1 MDFLNNLEDN
11 SILVVPNKI
20 KNKILEYIDQNNLLL
35 NIKFLTFR
43 ELKHGLFY
51 SYTNEAIYEIM
62 KLKNVNLGVAKEYI
76 ENTYYLLDDNY
87 DNHKLKDLVNIK
99 NHLDSLNY
107 LEKDKLFIELLKSKN
122 KMYVYGFSQIN
133 KYNKYLLD
141 LASNYI
147 KIEYI
152 DTKIN
157 NYSHDVY
164 CLKHIEDEV
173 AFIAEKIANLIH
185 DGILLDKIKIA
196 NYSNE
201 YYFVIKK
208 IFSLYGIP
216 VYLKNDTKLSD
227 TAIGKYFIDHLNN
240 NIEYLLYQI
249 KMKFS
254 IDNNQDNAKVF
265 NKLSNLINSYYWTTS
280 YLDIKDL
287 IKEEMKTISIP
298 GNHYEHEIVTTDI
311 LDNTFDDDEY
321 VFLIGFNQGSIPR
334 TYKDEDY
341 INDSIKTSIMDTSL
355 EKNINNKK
363 AIINA
368 IKNIKN
374 LTITCKEVSLSSN
387 YLISPLIEEDFL
399 TKIETDISYSEYS
412 NKFNKLLYAM
422 KIDDLIKFNEKDEL
436 LEVLHNNYDIDYKT
450 YNNKYNLVD
459 IKKVRELLQKK
470 SFSYSNISTY
480 YKCPFRFYLTN
491 FFKLDQFEVTI
502 DTFIGSLFHKVLE
515 ECIND
520 TTKDIDKTYDKFIQ
534 EHKDELV
541 FDDKVKFY
549 VEKLRK
555 EVHFIVDNI
564 RKQYEYS
571 NRDEIEEWHEKYIE
585 FNTDDLDL
593 KTNISVIIKG
603 IVDKCLVIKN
613 DIVIIDYKTG
623 TSDHIDRD
631 LFEYGITIQLPIYLY
646 LLKNINK
653 EYTIVGMYL
662 QHILEGL
669 IEKKDTRDKTVD
681 EVRFNRLRLD
691 GLTLDDLNKI
701 KNFDESASSSEIIK
715 SLKMNNKGEWSYPK
729 RIMTKEDQEQ
739 IYNNIKRLIEDC
751 INNVSDAK
759 FDIKPISIKNKI
771 EGCNYC
777 KYRDICYKRESDTNI
792 IQLTSEEGDI
802 NE

>member
-1 MDFLNNLEDN
+1 MDFLNNLENN
-11 SILVVPNKI
+11 SILVVPNII
-20 KNKILEYIDQNNLLL
+20 KMKILDYIDQNNLLI
-35 NIKFLTFR
+35 NIKFLTFK
-43 ELKHGLFY
+43 ELKQGLFY

-62 KLKNVNLGVAKEYI
+62 KLKNVNLGVAKDYI
-76 ENTYYLLDDNY
+76 ENTYYLLDEKY
-87 DNHKLKDLVNIK
+87 DNPKLQDLVNIK
-99 NHLDSLNY
+99 NHLDSLNK
-107 LEKDKLFIELLKSKN
+107 LKKDNLFVELLKSKN
-122 KMYVYGFSQIN
+122 KMYIYGFSHIN
-133 KYNKYLLD
+133 KYNNYLLD
-141 LASNYI
+141 VASKYI
-147 KIEYI
+147 QIEYI
-152 DTKIN
+152 PIENK
-157 NYSHDVY
+157 NYSHNVY
-164 CLKHIEDEV
+164 LLKHIEDEV
-173 AFIAEKIANLIH
+173 AYVAEKIATLIN
-185 DGILLDKIKIA
+185 DGIPLEKIKIV
-196 NYSNE
+196 NYTNE
-201 YYFVIKK
+201 YYFAIKK

-216 VYLKNDTKLSD
+216 IYLKNETKLSD
-227 TAIGKYFIDHLNN
+227 TAISKYFIDNLSN
-240 NIEYLLYQI
+240 NIEYLLFQI
-249 KMKFS
+249 KNKFG
-254 IDNNQDNAKVF
+254 IDINQKNAKVF
-265 NKLSNLINSYYWTTS
+265 KKLNDLINSYYWTTS
-280 YLDIKDL
+280 YVDIKDL
-287 IKEEMKTISIP
+287 IKEEMKTVNISSE
-298 GNHYEHEIVTTDI
+298 HYEHEIITTDI
-311 LDNTFDDDEY
+311 LDNIFDDDEY
-321 VFLIGFNQGSIPR
+321 VFLIGFNQGAIPR

-341 INDSIKTSIMDTSL
+341 INDSIKTNIMDTSL

-374 LTITCKEVSLSSN
+374 LTITSKEISLSNN

-399 TKIETDISYSEYS
+399 TKIETDISYSQYS

-436 LEVLHNNYDIDYKT
+436 LEVLHNNYNIDYKT
-450 YNNKYNLVD
+450 YSNKYDLVD

-520 TTKDIDKTYDKFIQ
+520 TTKDIDKIYDNFIE
-534 EHKDELV
+534 EHKSELE

-549 VEKLRK
+549 LEKLRQ

-564 RKQYEYS
+564 RKQYEYT
-571 NRDEIEEWHEKYIE
+571 NRNEIEEWHEKYIE

-603 IVDKCLVIKN
+603 IVDKCLVVN
-613 DIVIIDYKTG
+613 NNIVIIDYKTG

-631 LFEYGITIQLPIYLY
+631 IFEYGITIQLPIYLY
-646 LLKNINK
+646 LLKNLNK
-653 EYTIVGMYL
+653 EYNIVGMYL

-669 IEKKDTRDKTVD
+669 IEKKDTRNKTID

-691 GLTLDDLNKI
+691 GITLDNINMISD
-701 KNFDESASSSEIIK
+701 FDKSATESDIILG
-715 SLKMNNKGEWSYPK
+715 LKMNSNGEWANQK
-729 RIMTKEDQEQ
+729 RIMSKEDQED
-739 IYNNIKRLIEDC
+739 IYNNIKKIIEDC

-771 EGCNYC
+771 DGCNYC

-792 IQLTSEEGDI
+792 IQLTSEEGDTI
-802 NE
+802 E

>member
-1 MDFLNNLEDN
+1 MDFLNNLENN
-11 SILVVPNKI
+11 SILVVPNII
-20 KNKILEYIDQNNLLL
+20 KMKILDYIDQNNLLI
-35 NIKFLTFR
+35 NIKFLTFK
-43 ELKHGLFY
+43 ELKQGLFY

-62 KLKNVNLGVAKEYI
+62 KLKNVNLGVAKDYI
-76 ENTYYLLDDNY
+76 ENTYYLLDEKY
-87 DNHKLKDLVNIK
+87 DNPKLQDLVNIK
-99 NHLDSLNY
+99 NHLDSLNK
-107 LEKDKLFIELLKSKN
+107 LKKDNLFVDLLKSKN
-122 KMYVYGFSQIN
+122 KMYIYGFSHIN
-133 KYNKYLLD
+133 KYNNYLLD
-141 LASNYI
+141 VASKYI
-147 KIEYI
+147 QIEYI
-152 DTKIN
+152 PIENK
-157 NYSHDVY
+157 NYSHNVY
-164 CLKHIEDEV
+164 LLKHIEDEV
-173 AFIAEKIANLIH
+173 AYVAEKIANLIN
-185 DGILLDKIKIA
+185 DGIPLEKIKIV
-196 NYSNE
+196 NYTNE
-201 YYFVIKK
+201 YYFAIKK

-216 VYLKNDTKLSD
+216 IYLKNETKLSD
-227 TAIGKYFIDHLNN
+227 TAISKYFIDNLSN
-240 NIEYLLYQI
+240 NIEYLLFQI
-249 KMKFS
+249 KNKFG
-254 IDNNQDNAKVF
+254 IDINQKNAKVF
-265 NKLSNLINSYYWTTS
+265 KKLNDLINSYYWTTS
-280 YLDIKDL
+280 YVDIKDL
-287 IKEEMKTISIP
+287 IKEEMKTVNISSE
-298 GNHYEHEIVTTDI
+298 HYEHEIITTDI
-311 LDNTFDDDEY
+311 LDNIFDDDEY

-341 INDSIKTSIMDTSL
+341 INDSIKTNIMDTSL

-374 LTITCKEVSLSSN
+374 LTITSKEISLSNN

-399 TKIETDISYSEYS
+399 TKIETDISYSQYS

-436 LEVLHNNYDIDYKT
+436 LEVLHNNYNIDYKT
-450 YNNKYNLVD
+450 YSNKYDLVD

-520 TTKDIDKTYDKFIQ
+520 TTKDIDKIYDNFIE
-534 EHKDELV
+534 EHKSELE

-549 VEKLRK
+549 LEKLRQ

-564 RKQYEYS
+564 RKQYEYT
-571 NRDEIEEWHEKYIE
+571 NRNEIEEWHEKYIE

-603 IVDKCLVIKN
+603 IVDKCLVVN
-613 DIVIIDYKTG
+613 NNIVIIDYKTG

-631 LFEYGITIQLPIYLY
+631 IFEYGITIQLPIYLY
-646 LLKNINK
+646 LLKNLNK
-653 EYTIVGMYL
+653 EYNIVGMYL

-669 IEKKDTRDKTVD
+669 IEKKDTRNKTID

-691 GLTLDDLNKI
+691 GITLDNINMISD
-701 KNFDESASSSEIIK
+701 FDKSATESDIILG
-715 SLKMNNKGEWSYPK
+715 LKMNSNGEWANQK
-729 RIMTKEDQEQ
+729 RIMTKEDQED
-739 IYNNIKRLIEDC
+739 IYNNIKKIIEDC

-792 IQLTSEEGDI
+792 IQLTSEEGDTI
-802 NE
+802 E

>member
-1 MDFLNNLEDN
+1 MDFLNNLENN
-11 SILVVPNKI
+11 SILVVPNII
-20 KNKILEYIDQNNLLL
+20 KMKILDYIDQNNLLI
-35 NIKFLTFR
+35 NIKFLTFK
-43 ELKHGLFY
+43 ELKQGLFY

-62 KLKNVNLGVAKEYI
+62 KLKNVNLGVAKDYI
-76 ENTYYLLDDNY
+76 ENTYYLLDEKY
-87 DNHKLKDLVNIK
+87 DNPKLQDLVNIK
-99 NHLDSLNY
+99 NHLDSLNK
-107 LEKDKLFIELLKSKN
+107 LKKDNLFVELLKSKN
-122 KMYVYGFSQIN
+122 KMYIYGFSHIN
-133 KYNKYLLD
+133 KYNNYLLD
-141 LASNYI
+141 VASKYI
-147 KIEYI
+147 QIEYI
-152 DTKIN
+152 PIENK
-157 NYSHDVY
+157 NYSHNVY
-164 CLKHIEDEV
+164 LLKHIEDEV
-173 AFIAEKIANLIH
+173 AYVAEKIATLIN
-185 DGILLDKIKIA
+185 DGIPLEKIKIV
-196 NYSNE
+196 NYTNE
-201 YYFVIKK
+201 YYFAIKK

-216 VYLKNDTKLSD
+216 IYLKNETKLSD
-227 TAIGKYFIDHLNN
+227 TAISKYFIDNLSN
-240 NIEYLLYQI
+240 NIEYLLFQI
-249 KMKFS
+249 KNKFG
-254 IDNNQDNAKVF
+254 IDINQKNAKVF
-265 NKLSNLINSYYWTTS
+265 KKLNDLINSYYWTTS
-280 YLDIKDL
+280 YVDIKDL
-287 IKEEMKTISIP
+287 IKEEMKTVNISSE
-298 GNHYEHEIVTTDI
+298 HYEHEIITTDI
-311 LDNTFDDDEY
+311 LDNIFDDDEY

-341 INDSIKTSIMDTSL
+341 INDSIKTNIMDTSL

-374 LTITCKEVSLSSN
+374 LTITSKEISLSNN

-399 TKIETDISYSEYS
+399 TKIETEISYSQYS

-436 LEVLHNNYDIDYKT
+436 LEVLHNNYNIDYKT
-450 YNNKYNLVD
+450 YSNKYDLVD

-520 TTKDIDKTYDKFIQ
+520 TTKDIDIIYDNFIE
-534 EHKDELV
+534 EHKSELE

-549 VEKLRK
+549 LEKLRQ

-564 RKQYEYS
+564 RKQYEYT
-571 NRDEIEEWHEKYIE
+571 NRNEIEEWHEKYIE

-603 IVDKCLVIKN
+603 IVDKCLVVN
-613 DIVIIDYKTG
+613 NNIVIIDYKTG

-631 LFEYGITIQLPIYLY
+631 IFEYGITIQLPIYLY
-646 LLKNINK
+646 LLKNLNK
-653 EYTIVGMYL
+653 EYNIVGMYL

-669 IEKKDTRDKTVD
+669 IEKKDTRNKTID

-691 GLTLDDLNKI
+691 GITLDNINMISD
-701 KNFDESASSSEIIK
+701 FDKSATESDIILG
-715 SLKMNNKGEWSYPK
+715 LKMNSNGEWANQK
-729 RIMTKEDQEQ
+729 RIMTKEDQED
-739 IYNNIKRLIEDC
+739 IYNNIKKIIEDC

-792 IQLTSEEGDI
+792 IQLTSEEGDTI
-802 NE
+802 E

>member
-1 MDFLNNLEDN
+1 MDFLNNLENN
-11 SILVVPNKI
+11 SILVVPNII
-20 KNKILEYIDQNNLLL
+20 KMKILDYIDQNNLLI
-35 NIKFLTFR
+35 NIKFLTFK
-43 ELKHGLFY
+43 ELKQGLFY

-62 KLKNVNLGVAKEYI
+62 KLKNVNLGVAKDYI
-76 ENTYYLLDDNY
+76 ENTYYLLDEKY
-87 DNHKLKDLVNIK
+87 DNPKLQDLVNIK
-99 NHLDSLNY
+99 NHLDSLNK
-107 LEKDKLFIELLKSKN
+107 LKKDNLFVDLLKSKN
-122 KMYVYGFSQIN
+122 KMYIYGFSHIN
-133 KYNKYLLD
+133 KYNNYLLD
-141 LASNYI
+141 VASKYI
-147 KIEYI
+147 QIEYI
-152 DTKIN
+152 PIENK
-157 NYSHDVY
+157 NYSHNVY
-164 CLKHIEDEV
+164 LLKHIEDEV
-173 AFIAEKIANLIH
+173 AYVAEKIATLIN
-185 DGILLDKIKIA
+185 DGIPLEKIKIV
-196 NYSNE
+196 NYTNE
-201 YYFVIKK
+201 YYFAIKK

-216 VYLKNDTKLSD
+216 IYLKNETKLSD
-227 TAIGKYFIDHLNN
+227 TAISKYFIDNLSN
-240 NIEYLLYQI
+240 NIEYLLFQI
-249 KMKFS
+249 KNKFG
-254 IDNNQDNAKVF
+254 IDINQKNAKVF
-265 NKLSNLINSYYWTTS
+265 KKLNDLINSYYWTTS
-280 YLDIKDL
+280 YVDIKDL
-287 IKEEMKTISIP
+287 IKEEMKTINISSE
-298 GNHYEHEIVTTDI
+298 HYEHEIITTDI
-311 LDNTFDDDEY
+311 LDNIFDDDEY
-321 VFLIGFNQGSIPR
+321 VFLIGFNQGAIPR

-341 INDSIKTSIMDTSL
+341 INDSIKTNIMDTSL

-374 LTITCKEVSLSSN
+374 LTITSKEISLSNN

-399 TKIETDISYSEYS
+399 TKIETDISYSQYS

-436 LEVLHNNYDIDYKT
+436 LEVLHNNYNIDYKT
-450 YNNKYNLVD
+450 YSNKYDLVD

-520 TTKDIDKTYDKFIQ
+520 TTKDIDKIYDNFIE
-534 EHKDELV
+534 EHKSELE

-549 VEKLRK
+549 LEKLRQ

-564 RKQYEYS
+564 RKQYEYT
-571 NRDEIEEWHEKYIE
+571 NRNEIEEWHEKYIE

-603 IVDKCLVIKN
+603 IVDKCLVVN
-613 DIVIIDYKTG
+613 NNIVIIDYKTG

-631 LFEYGITIQLPIYLY
+631 IFEYGITIQLPIYLY
-646 LLKNINK
+646 LLKNLNK
-653 EYTIVGMYL
+653 EYNIVGMYL

-669 IEKKDTRDKTVD
+669 IEKKDTRNKTID

-691 GLTLDDLNKI
+691 GITLDNINMISD
-701 KNFDESASSSEIIK
+701 FDKSATESDIILG
-715 SLKMNNKGEWSYPK
+715 LKMNSNGEWANQK
-729 RIMTKEDQEQ
+729 RIMSKEDQED
-739 IYNNIKRLIEDC
+739 IYNNIKKIIEDC

-792 IQLTSEEGDI
+792 IQLTSEEGDTI
-802 NE
+802 E